1 MFTFQWPLEAFCKH
15 YFTIKGVSK
24 ESKYTYILLVKIKE
38 VKDDYKRI

>member
-1 MFTFQWPLEAFCKH
+1 MATVAYCKH
-15 YFTIKGVSK
+15 YFTKNRVSK